1 MKAER
6 TLEPVEHLR
15 EIRAARAPLAAE
27 GRADAIAEIAEIE
40 AALDRAV
47 RGTYGTCVVCGTSI
61 APERLELL
69 PATPYCRG
77 CAIEHMHDP
86 RHAGEHPTVA
96 FGRLRGE
103 QVHFFTDTELGLLLS
118 RLLLGVTRPHASI
131 IAGPGRGHAT
141 DLRADGPTRRALR
154 FFAGEHALALT
165 AHTND
170 RS

>member
-6 TLEPVEHLR
+6 TLEPVKLLSEL
-15 EIRAARAPLAAE
+15 RAARAPLAAE

-47 RGTYGTCVVCGTSI
+47 CGTYGTCVACGTSV

-69 PATPYCRG
+69 PATPYCRR

-103 QVHFFTDTELGLLLS
+103 QVHFFTHTELGLLLS
-118 RLLLGVTRPHASI
+118 RLLLGVTRHDRTLAI
-131 IAGPGRGHAT
+131 GGIGVT
-141 DLRADGPTRRALR
+141 LRA
-154 FFAGEHALALT
+154 T
-165 AHTND
+165 A
-170 RS
+170 